1 MQQKLTQRMTR
12 LLAAAG
18 AALLL
23 TQAAW
28 AAAYEVPWDETCPL
42 HSEDFTAGQTVDGIL
57 IRSVPTAA
65 DGSFCYGSRALR
77 AGDVLPASALDAI
90 TLRPAAQ
97 RRRSRR
103 TASSR
108 PTGTLPI
115 TARSRSRAAQRAP

>member
-28 AAAYEVPWDETCPL
+28 AAAYEVPWDETCQL

-65 DGSFCYGSRALR
+65 DGSFCYGSRVLR

-97 RRRSRR
+97 RDGELAL
-103 TASSR
+103 TYC
-108 PTGTLPI
+108 PI
-115 TARSRSRAAQRAP
+115 EDGALGSQAQLTVAVSDG